1 MKMKLTI
8 AMMTTVLATGA
19 GAWAADPEV
28 NVCVE
33 AGSKIFMLHESEMMA
48 TKMYA
53 KIGVNLT
60 WQSHFSCEDTG
71 SDIVVSF
78 GDPGSKRPKILAYAL
93 PFEGRHIVVYND
105 RIRNQAT
112 MMLTPK
118 LMAHVLAH
126 EIGHMLQGVSRHSE
140 AGLMKPVFNAH
151 DKFLMMAKPLE
162 FTDADAQLVL
172 LGIEARHRRAQT
184 TLIASR

>member
-8 AMMTTVLATGA
+8 AMMTTVMAA
-19 GAWAADPEV
+19 GAWAAEPEV

-33 AGSKIFMLHESEMMA
+33 AGNRIFMLHESEMMA

-60 WQSHFSCEDTG
+60 WQSHYSCEDAG

-78 GDPGSKRPKILAYAL
+78 AGDPGSKRPKILAYAL
-93 PFEGRHIVVYND
+93 PFEGKHIVVYHD

-112 MMLTPK
+112 MMLAPK

-126 EIGHMLQGVSRHSE
+126 EIGHMLQGVTRHSE
-140 AGLMKPVFNAH
+140 TGLMKPVFNTH
-151 DKFLMMAKPLE
+151 DKFEMMAKPLE
-162 FTDADAQLVL
+162 FTSPDAELVL
-172 LGIEARHRRAQT
+172 LGIEARHRRAQA